1 MRLFSTCLVALLS
14 TAVAPAQCCIGAYH
28 INATTARGH
37 FRAEARSLGGIG
49 FVVHGPYHFRF
60 ELFEHDAKGDWIS
73 RGSFEKKFATKAHFN
88 MDVLPSAT
96 GNGIFL
102 KGPGEDSFRLFD
114 LQGRQLAR
122 IGAEDQRVCVTTRS
136 GIKWP
141 KGRDEMHCVV
151 PGDGIIELITWDDAG
166 EPSKVVQEGRF
177 FLPLALHLTPA
188 GGRRADDERLAWL
201 ARMLH
206 WTPELGERQASEVR
220 EQLAAIDGPGQIE
233 ATQELVDLGLS
244 ALPAID
250 VALAAEDAPMRLR
263 KVRDRIRE
271 RLCGHRAPQDNL
283 ALLAGILR
291 TEDSRLVPHARSRLR
306 AILPADTP
314 IEAGWILDHR
324 HELGGAPAAGSVK
337 KAADKDR

>member
-1 MRLFSTCLVALLS
+1 MRLFSTCLVALMS
-14 TAVAPAQCCIGAYH
+14 TAAAPAQCCIGAYH
-28 INATTARGH
+28 IDAATARGH
-37 FRAEARSLGGIG
+37 FRAEARSLDGVGHA
-49 FVVHGPYHFRF
+49 VHGPYHFRF
-60 ELFEHDAKGDWIS
+60 ELLERDSRGDWVS

-96 GNGIFL
+96 GNGVFL

-122 IGAEDQRVCVTTRS
+122 IGAEDQRAYVTRRA
-136 GIKWP
+136 GKQEA
-141 KGRDEMHCVV
+141 KGTNQVQVDKGL
-151 PGDGIIELITWDDAG
+151 PALGDGIVELITWDDSQK
-166 EPSKVVQEGRF
+166 PRKVVQEGRF
-177 FLPLALHLTPA
+177 FLPLALHLTPT
-188 GGRRADDERLAWL
+188 GGLRADDERLAWL

-233 ATQELVDLGLS
+233 AAQELVDLGLS

-250 VALAAEDAPMRLR
+250 VALAAEDAPLRLR

-271 RLCGHRAPQDNL
+271 WLCGHRAPQDNL
-283 ALLAGILR
+283 ALLAGILQ
-291 TEDSRLVPHARSRLR
+291 TGDSRLVPHARSRLR

-324 HELGGAPAAGSVK
+324 HELLGSVK
-337 KAADKDR
+337 KAVGKDR